1 MVLAPFS
8 RLLDLVCTRTG
19 KASPADQ
26 LWNLSP
32 AGSPLFARYD
42 LDGAAKTLRR
52 DRLNERP
59 LSIWRYHEVLPAP
72 TQGAIVSLGEGM
84 TPLLAMPRF
93 GPKVGF
99 AHLLLKDESRN
110 PTGSFKDRG
119 MSVAVTMANYL
130 GIQHVVIPTAGNAGG
145 SASAYAA
152 RANIEIDVVMP
163 NDSPFANQ
171 EECRRS
177 GANLELVDGFLDAC
191 GRRAT
196 TLSESQGWFD
206 LSTFKEPYRVEG
218 KKTMAYELVEQ
229 LDGTL
234 PDAIVYPTGGG
245 TGLAAM
251 WKAFGELE
259 ELGWIDAKRPRMISV
274 QADGCAPLVKAFE
287 AGSELAQAWLNP
299 TTRVSGLRAPKIL
312 ADALCLQ
319 TLRESGGTAI
329 AVPDEAM
336 FEFLHQA
343 GALEGISICPE
354 GAACLAA
361 LPELL
366 ARGDLDRNERIV
378 VFNTASAHKYTD
390 LVAEFSSHKTH
401 R

>member
-1 MVLAPFS
+1 
-8 RLLDLVCTRTG
+8 
-19 KASPADQ
+19 
-26 LWNLSP
+26 
-32 AGSPLFARYD
+32 
-42 LDGAAKTLRR
+42 
-52 DRLNERP
+52 
-59 LSIWRYHEVLPAP
+59 
-72 TQGAIVSLGEGM
+72 M
-84 TPLLAMPRF
+84 TPLLAMPRL
-93 GPKVGF
+93 GARLGF
-99 AHLLLKDESRN
+99 VNLLIKDESRN

-119 MSVAVTMANYL
+119 MSVAVTMARYL
-130 GIQHVVIPTAGNAGG
+130 GVRHVVIPTAGNAGG

-152 RANIEIDVVMP
+152 RANIGIDVLMP
-163 NDSPFANQ
+163 NDAPFANQ

-177 GANLELVDGFLDAC
+177 GANVELVDGFLDAC

-234 PDAIVYPTGGG
+234 PDVIVYPTGGG
-245 TGLAAM
+245 TGLVAM
-251 WKAFGELE
+251 WKALEELE
-259 ELGWIDAKRPRMISV
+259 ALGWIDARRPRMISV
-274 QADGCAPLVKAFE
+274 QAVGCAPLVKAFE
-287 AGSELAQAWLNP
+287 AGTELAQAWPNP
-299 TTRVSGLRAPKIL
+299 TTRVSGLRAPKVL

-336 FEFLHQA
+336 FEFVRQA
-343 GALEGISICPE
+343 GASEGVSVCPE

-366 ARGDLDRNERIV
+366 ARGDLDRDERVV
-378 VFNTASAHKYTD
+378 VFNTAAAHKYTD
-390 LVAEFSSHKTH
+390 LLAEFSSRKA